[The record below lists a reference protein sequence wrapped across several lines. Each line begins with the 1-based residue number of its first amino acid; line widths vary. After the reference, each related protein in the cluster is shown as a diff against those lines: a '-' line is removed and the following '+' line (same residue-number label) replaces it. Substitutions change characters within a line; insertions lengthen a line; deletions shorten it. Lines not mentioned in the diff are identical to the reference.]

1 MGRRIKHWLKG
12 YVEYTKHLEAPDTF
26 HLWAGVAT
34 IAGALRGKCWIDMGY
49 FKWKPNFFV
58 VFVAP
63 PGVVSKSTTVGV
75 GMSMLR
81 EIEGIHFG
89 PDSATWQA
97 LTNSFAEST
106 EMFDLGDGTLMPMSA
121 ITIAASELGTF
132 LDPHNREMIDV
143 MVDLWDGR
151 DVPWK
156 RSTKGEGD
164 STIANPWLN
173 FIGCTTP
180 AWIEG
185 NFPEYAIGGGFTSRT
200 VFVYAEN
207 KRHLEAY
214 PKRVMSKEFDAL
226 RQALVE
232 DLREI
237 SSVTGE
243 FLLTPDAVKWGIKW
257 YHDHWQAKHS
267 HLAGDRFGGYIA
279 RKQTH
284 IHKLAMVMSA
294 AQRNDRSITAED
306 LYISSELVSSLE
318 HNLPSVF
325 NRISDNREAKYSAA
339 VFAVIR
345 TERTIRK
352 QVLWQKVYHLM
363 SAEQFEAALGG
374 VIKAGYAIARQ
385 DGNDFVLSITREGKH
400 LQAPDKVHDTSLTAG
415 SPESV
420 AALASPS
427 EHKTSSG

>member
-1 MGRRIKHWLKG
+1 MGHRQLSHWIKS

-26 HLWAGVAT
+26 HLWAAVAT
-34 IAGALRGKCWIDMGY
+34 VAGALRGKCWIDMGY
-49 FKWKPNFFV
+49 FKWKPNFFI

-75 GMSMLR
+75 GMSILR
-81 EIEGIHFG
+81 EVEGIHFG

-97 LTNSFAEST
+97 LTNAFAEAT
-106 EMFDLGDGTLMPMSA
+106 EMVEQDNGDLLPMSA
-121 ITIAASELGTF
+121 LTIAASELGTF

-200 VFVYAEN
+200 VFVYSEN

-214 PKRVMSKEFDAL
+214 PKRVMSKEFD
-226 RQALVE
+226 
-232 DLREI
+232 DLRIKLVNDLKDIAKI
-237 SSVTGE
+237 SGE
-243 FLLTPDAVKWGIKW
+243 FRLTDEATAWGEKW
-257 YHDHWQAKHS
+257 YHDHWKDKHS

-284 IHKLAMVMSA
+284 VHKLAMVLSA
-294 AQRNDRSITAED
+294 SQRSNNLIEKDD
-306 LYISSELVSSLE
+306 LYIATELVSSLE

-339 VFAVIR
+339 IFAVIR
-345 TERTIRK
+345 SEGEIPK
-352 QVLWQKVYHLM
+352 QLLWQKVYHLM
-363 SAEQFEAALGG
+363 SNEQFEAGLNG
-374 VIKAGYAIARQ
+374 VIKAGYCTIKSNGS
-385 DGNDFVLSITREGKH
+385 DIHICITAAGRH
-400 LQAPDKVHDTSLTAG
+400 LQSPGKGHDTSLTAAI
-415 SPESV
+415 P
-420 AALASPS
+420 
-427 EHKTSSG
+427 

>member
-1 MGRRIKHWLKG
+1 MGRRCAHWLKA

-26 HLWAGVAT
+26 HLWAAVGTV
-34 IAGALRGKCWIDMGY
+34 AGALRGKCWIDMGY
-49 FKWKPNFFV
+49 FKWKPNFFI

-81 EIEGIHFG
+81 EVEGIHFG

-106 EMFDLGDGTLMPMSA
+106 EMVDQGDGLMLPMSA

-214 PKRVMSKEFDAL
+214 PKVNMSPEFATL
-226 RQALVE
+226 REALVE
-232 DLREI
+232 DLNDIARI
-237 SSVTGE
+237 SGE
-243 FLLTPDAVKWGIKW
+243 YTLTPQATKWGIKW
-257 YHDHWQAKHS
+257 YHDHWKSKHS

-284 IHKLAMVMSA
+284 IHKLAMVISA
-294 AQRNDRSITAED
+294 SQRSDRLIHPDDLATA
-306 LYISSELVSSLE
+306 SELVSSLE

-339 VFAVIR
+339 VFSVLR
-345 TERTIRK
+345 TEGTLSK
-352 QVLWQKVYHLM
+352 QTLWQKVYHLM

-374 VIKAGYAIARQ
+374 VIKAGYAVARQ
-385 DGNDFVLSITREGKH
+385 DGQDFTLSLTPAGRH
-400 LQAPDKVHDTSLTAG
+400 LQSPDKAPGTFLMGLRHESSSEPV
-415 SPESV
+415 SP
-420 AALASPS
+420 ALY
-427 EHKTSSG
+427 KTSA